1 MVGDSPPEAYLVVTT
16 QTGQREVHRVER
28 SSMTIGRGADSD
40 LTLTNPRVSRR
51 HAHLT
56 WDGQRFLVQ
65 DLGSKNGT
73 RLNGSPVAART
84 PIADGDT
91 LELADSRLQFQTSA
105 PTVTV
110 VLEPR
115 AAAISLDLST
125 HEVRV
130 RGKPVKLTPKEYRLL
145 TLLYRRAGA
154 VVSHEEI
161 AAEVWPELEGAV
173 TEESIAQVVARL
185 RRKVEEEPADP
196 RYVLTVRGF
205 GYRLDLEG
213 EVKG

>member
-1 MVGDSPPEAYLVVTT
+1 MVGDSPPEAYLVVIT

-28 SSMTIGRGADSD
+28 SSMTLGRGADSD
-40 LTLTNPRVSRR
+40 LMLANPRVSRC
-51 HAHLT
+51 HACLT
-56 WDGQRFLVQ
+56 WDGERFLVQ

-73 RLNGSPVAART
+73 RINGTPVATPT

-115 AAAISLDLST
+115 AAAISLDPSR

-130 RGKPVKLTPKEYRLL
+130 RGEPVSLTPKEYRLL
-145 TLLYRRAGA
+145 TLLFRQGGA
-154 VVSHEEI
+154 VVSHEQI
-161 AAEVWPELEGAV
+161 AAEVWPELGGVV

-185 RRKVEEEPADP
+185 RRKVEKEPANP

-205 GYRLDLEG
+205 GYRLDLEEEG
-213 EVKG
+213 KD

>member
-1 MVGDSPPEAYLVVTT
+1 MVEDSPPEAYLVVIA
-16 QTGQREVHRVER
+16 QTGQREVHRVDR
-28 SSMTIGRGADSD
+28 SSMTLGRGADSD
-40 LTLTNPRVSRR
+40 LTLANPRVSRR
-51 HAHLT
+51 HACLT
-56 WDGQRFLVQ
+56 WDGERFLVR

-73 RLNGSPVAART
+73 RLNGTPVAAPT
-84 PIADGDT
+84 PIDDGDT
-91 LELADSRLQFQTSA
+91 LELADSRVLFQTSA

-115 AAAISLDLST
+115 SAAISLDASK

-130 RGKPVKLTPKEYRLL
+130 RGEPVKLTPKEYRLL
-145 TLLYRRAGA
+145 TLLFRRAGA

-173 TEESIAQVVARL
+173 TEESISQVVARL
-185 RRKVEEEPADP
+185 RRRVEEEPANP

-205 GYRLDLEG
+205 GYRLELE
-213 EVKG
+213 

>member
-1 MVGDSPPEAYLVVTT
+1 MVEDSPPEAYLVVIT
-16 QTGQREVHRVER
+16 QTGQREVHRVDR
-28 SSMTIGRGADSD
+28 SSMTLGRGAESD
-40 LTLTNPRVSRR
+40 LALTNPRVSRR
-51 HAHLT
+51 HACLT
-56 WDGQRFLVQ
+56 WDGERFLVQ

-73 RLNGSPVAART
+73 RLNGTPVAAPT
-84 PIADGDT
+84 PIGDGDT
-91 LELADSRLQFQTSA
+91 LELADSRIQFQTSA

-115 AAAISLDLST
+115 SAAISLDPSK

-130 RGKPVKLTPKEYRLL
+130 RGEPVKLTPKEYRLL
-145 TLLYRRAGA
+145 TLLFRRAGA

-185 RRKVEEEPADP
+185 RRKVEEEPANP

-205 GYRLDLEG
+205 GYRLDLE
-213 EVKG
+213 